1 MPHGSIG
8 IDSWYL
14 EEEEEGE
21 MNVPQQQMDRGP
33 RTLNEVDGIL
43 IYRYE
48 AFFFRK
54 EKRRT

>member
-1 MPHGSIG
+1 MSHGSIG